1 MDVEFLLLAISL
13 LFFASIFFDRIGR
26 KVGMPAL
33 LVFLLVGILFG
44 RDGLGL
50 HFDSIEA
57 AQAIGSIAMCVIL
70 FTGGLD
76 TKFSTIRPVLG
87 PGATLATF
95 GVLLTC
101 LVTGLTIWGIYRP
114 FSQYTMSLS
123 LALLLA
129 ATLSSTDSA
138 SVFSIMRSHGIRL
151 KHRLGET
158 LELES
163 GANDP
168 MAYVLVTTLIGICTS
183 TTTES
188 TALGIFQTMFIQL
201 VVGLAIGVVAGY
213 SLIWIL
219 DHVQLSNQ
227 SLYPIMILSA
237 CIFIFSA
244 THYMMGNSYLAVYVG
259 GLIIGNYKFARKRQ
273 THAFFDGLTWLS
285 QLLMFLMLGLMVT
298 PTDFLHIN
306 VWLPSLVISLTLIF
320 IARPLAVF
328 CSLQPFMRQ
337 YNGRDML
344 LISWV
349 GLKGAVPIIF
359 AIQCLAAGVPF
370 ADTFFNVIFL
380 CSLFSLA
387 VQGLTIDKMADKLK
401 LSAPAVKLKR
411 LYHFDMDLPEE
422 VESSAT
428 EMTVTPQMMR
438 NGHQLKDL
446 SLPHK
451 TLVIMVNRKESYFV
465 PTGVSE
471 IQEGDILL
479 MITDDASM
487 LAAQQLELE
496 QQQNKDDWQQ
506 QLIQHPKEFLRTKAH
521 EFMDHETH

>member
-50 HFDSIEA
+50 HFDNIEA

-87 PGATLATF
+87 PGVTLATF
-95 GVLLTC
+95 GVLMTC
-101 LVTGLTIWGIYRP
+101 FMTGLTIWGIYLP
-114 FSQYTMSLS
+114 FVQFTMSLP

-138 SVFSIMRSHGIRL
+138 SVFSIMRSHGIHL

-168 MAYVLVTTLIGICTS
+168 MAYVLVTTLIDICTS
-183 TTTES
+183 GTSQT

-213 SLIWIL
+213 ALIWIL

-273 THAFFDGLTWLS
+273 TRAFFDGLTWLS

-298 PTDFLHIN
+298 PSDFLHLN
-306 VWLPSLVISLTLIF
+306 VWVPSLVISLTLIF

-328 CSLQPFMRQ
+328 CSLQPFMQQ

-344 LISWV
+344 LVSWV

-387 VQGLTIDKMADKLK
+387 VQGLTIDKMAEKLK
-401 LSAPAVKLKR
+401 LTVPAVKLKR

-428 EMTVTPQMMR
+428 EMTVTHQMMR
-438 NGHQLKDL
+438 NGNQLKDL
-446 SLPHK
+446 TLPHK

-465 PTGVSE
+465 PTGISE

-479 MITDDASM
+479 MITDDASL
-487 LAAQQLELE
+487 LAAQQLDIER
-496 QQQNKDDWQQ
+496 QQEEEDWQH
-506 QLIQHPKEFLRTKAH
+506 QLIQHPKEFLRNKAQ
-521 EFMDHETH
+521 EFMNHETH